1 MIVHS
6 LGHCK
11 ATPTELEL
19 FWKLMNA
26 TSVCKALDEED
37 SSGLQWMRKQ
47 LKHMNLLKWQREVL
61 QHAKSLMLLLQ
72 VKSQLAPAPVMPWE
86 LELSQGL
93 FTRGRSVGIILIK
106 GCSRFFDWWIALLH
120 YLHPFTQKSQ
130 VGPLAAPPQQTV
142 PMWLQPTS
150 QQKLCRRS
158 KG

>member
-37 SSGLQWMRKQ
+37 SSGLQWM
-47 LKHMNLLKWQREVL
+47 LKKLKWQREVL

-72 VKSQLAPAPVMPWE
+72 VKSQLAPAAVMP
-86 LELSQGL
+86 
-93 FTRGRSVGIILIK
+93 
-106 GCSRFFDWWIALLH
+106 
-120 YLHPFTQKSQ
+120 
-130 VGPLAAPPQQTV
+130 
-142 PMWLQPTS
+142 
-150 QQKLCRRS
+150 
-158 KG
+158 